1 MAKKGNIPWN
11 KGKTKDTD
19 SRIKKQSET
28 QTGVPKSD
36 SHKANLSKA
45 AKGRSGPTKGI
56 PKTKTQ
62 RMKQSKSMKGKPAWN
77 KGKTKENDPI
87 LKKMSLTLSKTRKE
101 GFRTGKIKSHRK
113 GSHHTSEAKEKNRQ
127 KHLGKVHTDKA
138 KKNMSIA
145 QNKPETL
152 QANRER
158 GASQTPTHGPTIPE
172 ILMQEM
178 LESIGVKFEKQYPIK
193 EPPCKPD
200 FFIKPNIC
208 IFTDGDWIHA
218 NPNPFVI
225 QSRTS
230 TIQPGYKP
238 NDVIHGVSKTGKS
251 RKKPQYAKDIRKHDK
266 KITKELKENGYEVVQ
281 FYHSYLENHPEECI
295 QKIKKAIKS
304 N

>member
-45 AKGRSGPTKGI
+45 AKGRPGPTKGI

-152 QANRER
+152 QKNRIR
-158 GASQTPTHGPTIPE
+158 GALQKPKKGPTTPEKLMQNMLE
-172 ILMQEM
+172 ILQ
-178 LESIGVKFEKQYPIK
+178 IKFHSQHPI
-193 EPPCKPD
+193 EDPPCRPD
-200 FFIKPNIC
+200 FFINPNIC
-208 IFTDGDWIHA
+208 IFTDGDFDHA
-218 NPNPFVI
+218 NPNSFVI
-225 QSRTS
+225 PSRTS
-230 TIQPGYKP
+230 TIQSGFKA
-238 NDVIHGVSKTGKS
+238 NKIIRNVSKS
-251 RKKPQYAKDIRKHDK
+251 RKKPLFADDVRKRDK
-266 KITKELKENGYEVVQ
+266 KITKELKENGYIPLRFWWSE
-281 FYHSYLENHPEECI
+281 LETESDKCI
-295 QKIKKAIKS
+295 QKILKAIKA
-304 N
+304 